1 MMRARLIALA
11 ERRALLLHRAQ
22 SERENVAALVTRADA
37 ALAWVDKGRRVLQEL
52 GRHPLII
59 VAAVALVVGLR
70 PRRALKWLA
79 SGWSLW
85 RLYRQARLWSQRLD
99 AVLVAPVRRPG
110 QEAVRTPASA

>member
-11 ERRALLLHRAQ
+11 ERRAQLRQRAQ
-22 SERENVAALVTRADA
+22 SERESVALLVTRADG
-37 ALAWVDKGRRVLQEL
+37 ALAWVYKGRRMLQEL
-52 GRHPLII
+52 GRRPLII
-59 VAAVALVVGLR
+59 VAAVALLVALR

-85 RLYRQARLWSQRLD
+85 RLYRQARLWWQRLD
-99 AVLVAPVRRPG
+99 AMLGAPVRRPG

>member
-22 SERENVAALVTRADA
+22 SERETVAALVSRADA

-59 VAAVALVVGLR
+59 VAAVALVVALR

-99 AVLVAPVRRPG
+99 AVLGAPVRRPS